1 MVRYL
6 EAHQLNLEMAGLV
19 RPRRPFHAARRGTDN
34 ESISLMLRDV
44 EELSI
49 VTADVEPDG
58 KGIPVL
64 LKQYLR
70 LGGKLLGFNVDL
82 KFSSA
87 LDGLIMVDLRQ
98 TPDSIRQ
105 RYLGKHAAAQ
115 FVAWHAARR

>member
-1 MVRYL
+1 
-6 EAHQLNLEMAGLV
+6 
-19 RPRRPFHAARRGTDN
+19 
-34 ESISLMLRDV
+34 
-44 EELSI
+44 
-49 VTADVEPDG
+49 
-58 KGIPVL
+58 
-64 LKQYLR
+64 
-70 LGGKLLGFNVDL
+70 LGFNVDL